1 MGITVDGIA
10 QIQSYKDE
18 STKRAGAGSGAMNEI
33 EIENIAAVAINKG
46 GNALEAGS
54 GALGGSVAFHTKDVS
69 DVLKSG
75 KNLGAQSKTT
85 YNSKNDHFSQT
96 LAAAGKTER
105 VEAMVQYTYRKGK
118 ENKAHSDLNG
128 INQSLYRLGAWQ
140 QKYDLRKPNELFAGT
155 SYITE
160 SCLASDDPKTAY
172 NTLMSTPKPDQMA
185 SAIAIFLS

>member
-46 GNALEAGS
+46 GNAPEAGS

-85 YNSKNDHFSQT
+85 YNSKMT
-96 LAAAGKTER
+96 ILVR
-105 VEAMVQYTYRKGK
+105 R
-118 ENKAHSDLNG
+118 
-128 INQSLYRLGAWQ
+128 WQ
-140 QKYDLRKPNELFAGT
+140 RQVKP
-155 SYITE
+155 SVW
-160 SCLASDDPKTAY
+160 K
-172 NTLMSTPKPDQMA
+172 
-185 SAIAIFLS
+185 

>member
-1 MGITVDGIA
+1 MQGIRDLVRYETGVSVVEQGRGGSSGFAIHGVDKNRVGITVDGIA

-75 KNLGAQSKTT
+75 KNLGAQSKT
-85 YNSKNDHFSQT
+85 
-96 LAAAGKTER
+96 
-105 VEAMVQYTYRKGK
+105 
-118 ENKAHSDLNG
+118 
-128 INQSLYRLGAWQ
+128 I
-140 QKYDLRKPNELFAGT
+140 
-155 SYITE
+155 
-160 SCLASDDPKTAY
+160 
-172 NTLMSTPKPDQMA
+172 
-185 SAIAIFLS
+185 